1 MDGHLREIKDIE
13 IAQLHLRYAHTRIE
27 RPERVLALAASI
39 ERIGQIVPVIVLNT
53 IVLLDGYLRV
63 MALRRLGHDTVMAE
77 TWECEE
83 EEALAEIIARAHNR
97 RWDVLEEAALLVE
110 LHDHCN
116 LSQSKIA
123 SMVGRTQGWVS
134 VRLALYRAL
143 SEDLIE
149 LIRKG
154 SVSTWTAMR
163 VIVPIARAIPEHG
176 KILSESL
183 SKASV
188 STREM
193 GQFFHHYRKA
203 NRRQRENM
211 VREPALF
218 LKSMCAREEDREA
231 KTLKD
236 GPEGKYLRDLR
247 IITHML
253 KGLLKEVHLLFS
265 GGQSTLD
272 RRVLLTA
279 FGDSQKQ
286 FIELEKEI
294 GRYHDYRGYPAGH
307 SKFVP
312 AGSSH
317 QADRPDV
324 KDLPEHGE
332 GCDPWEAKT
341 AQRISP

>member
-39 ERIGQIVPVIVLNT
+39 ERIGQIVPVIVLNA

-97 RWDVLEEAALLVE
+97 RWDVLEEAALLME

-134 VRLALYRAL
+134 GRLALYRAL

-231 KTLKD
+231 KTLKG

-247 IITHML
+247 IIAHML
-253 KGLLKEVHLLFS
+253 KGLLKEVPLLFS
-265 GGQSTLD
+265 GGQSALD
-272 RRVLLTA
+272 CRVLLTA
-279 FGDSQKQ
+279 FGDSRKQ

-317 QADRPDV
+317 QADRPDF

-332 GCDPWEAKT
+332 KCDPGEADA